1 MAEAPAPKGGDKKP
15 DKKPEKKPVLNPNAL
30 FAELI
35 AIAIVLY
42 VLYRIFLSFG
52 GGTNGGLSFQER
64 FHNFL
69 VSFGIDGLVDSAYSA
84 YLFLISLLSMLFI
97 MGIIYTLVRLHTLE
111 KLWKEKIGPAAVFDA
126 EEKPKNERWER
137 VVAHIS
143 SDNASDWRLAI
154 LESDII
160 LDELLD
166 NLGYVGG
173 TIGDKLKNADSAQFR
188 TINYAWEAHKIRN
201 AIAHEGQDFTL
212 TQREA
217 RRIIG
222 LYETVF
228 REFDFI

>member
-1 MAEAPAPKGGDKKP
+1 MAEAPAPKGGAKKE
-15 DKKPEKKPVLNPNAL
+15 EKKPVLNPNTV

-35 AIAIVLY
+35 ALVIGIY
-42 VLYRIFLSFG
+42 IFSRILDALVGGGSGGSAGLSFG
-52 GGTNGGLSFQER
+52 QRFNLFLER
-64 FHNFL
+64 Y
-69 VSFGIDGLVDSAYSA
+69 GIEGPWNSMLAT
-84 YLFLISLLSMLFI
+84 YLFLASLLSMLFI
-97 MGIIYTLVRLHTLE
+97 MGIIYTLLRMHTLE
-111 KLWKEKIGPAAVFDA
+111 KLWKEKIGPVQEMDA
-126 EEKPKNERWER
+126 IGKPKNERWER

-143 SDNASDWRLAI
+143 SSNPSDWRLAI

-166 NLGYVGG
+166 QEGYVGG
-173 TIGDKLKNADSAQFR
+173 TIGEKLKTADPGDFK
-188 TINYAWEAHKIRN
+188 TLNNAWEAHKIRN

-228 REFDFI
+228 LEFDFI